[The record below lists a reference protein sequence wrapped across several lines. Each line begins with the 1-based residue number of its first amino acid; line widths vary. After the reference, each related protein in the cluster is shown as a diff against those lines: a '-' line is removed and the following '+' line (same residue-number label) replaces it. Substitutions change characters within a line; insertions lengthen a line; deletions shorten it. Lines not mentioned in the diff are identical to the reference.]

1 MLPDLKIDIPQL
13 EPDSRLLAQLSELSA
28 ASTPRGGGGGAV
40 RVLMAAAS
48 VVLVAGVSWLTG
60 TLPGANSPFRPEPVD
75 SPRHSQAPE
84 KSAPGDT
91 RVDDDLVPFGRPVEP
106 GGAGI
111 LATLPGHDN
120 GNHYGQIKPHTNN
133 GNHYGQIKPHTNS
146 GNHTGQTKPHDNN
159 GNHPGQTKPLDNN
172 GNHPGQ
178 TERHD
183 NNGSGRLS

>member
-1 MLPDLKIDIPQL
+1 MLPDLKIDVPQL

-28 ASTPRGGGGGAV
+28 ASTPRGGGAGGAA

-60 TLPGANSPFRPEPVD
+60 TLPGTTSPFRPQPVD
-75 SPRHSQAPE
+75 SPTHSQAPE
-84 KSAPGDT
+84 EPGPGDSS
-91 RVDDDLVPFGRPVEP
+91 VDDDVAPFGRPFEAGHP
-106 GGAGI
+106 GI

-133 GNHYGQIKPHTNS
+133 GNHYGQTKPHDNN

-159 GNHPGQTKPLDNN
+159 GNHTGQTKPHDNN
-172 GNHPGQ
+172 GNQNGQ
-178 TERHD
+178 IKPD
-183 NNGSGRLS
+183 D